1 MATTYAAFR
10 NHESYDIALKT
21 GNMKAAQKVAE
32 MAAKQA
38 HLPEWFVKKYP
49 YVRLFGSSLQ
59 GNRTSD
65 IDLAVID
72 REVTKGFLRDIN
84 KIAWET
90 GRIVD
95 VSFAGY
101 PVGQGVGGYIGK
113 YVVNADGCV
122 LEDTSRDEFTP
133 YAPEDF
139 FGWVEPVEYD
149 EQGEVVPLAR
159 RFRKVR

>member
-1 MATTYAAFR
+1 MATYAACPDP
-10 NHESYDIALKT
+10 ESCYVVALKN
-21 GNMKAAQKVAE
+21 GDYEAAQKVAE
-32 MAAKQA
+32 AAAKQA
-38 HLPEWFVKKYP
+38 HLPGWFVQKYP

-59 GNRTSD
+59 GNRTSN

-84 KIAWET
+84 KIARET
-90 GRIVD
+90 GRVVD

-101 PVGQGVGGYIGK
+101 PIGQGVGGYIGK

-133 YAPEDF
+133 YASEDF

-149 EQGEVVPLAR
+149 EQGEIVPLAR
-159 RFRKVR
+159 RFRKVC